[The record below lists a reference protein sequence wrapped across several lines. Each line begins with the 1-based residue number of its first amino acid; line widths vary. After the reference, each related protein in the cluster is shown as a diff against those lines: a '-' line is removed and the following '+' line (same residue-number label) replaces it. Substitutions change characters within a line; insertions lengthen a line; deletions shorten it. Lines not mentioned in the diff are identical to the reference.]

1 MVEKRQFAL
10 GDTVLLPITG
20 ETTNDEFNEMMST
33 TKAPMIELEIP
44 GSMIFTIP
52 ITTVNQVIKDMT
64 ALADK
69 WREIMDNIQWLAGK
83 KFARPMRYVT
93 DVQISAGIIV
103 IFYFPIIGKFTSKII
118 IHHNFCLITFHIPII
133 GKYIS
138 NICNYTSFQ
147 VLHIQGIQ

>member
-1 MVEKRQFAL
+1 MFKYKFR
-10 GDTVLLPITG
+10 LLVYYYYLITG

-103 IFYFPIIGKFTSKII
+103 I
-118 IHHNFCLITFHIPII
+118 
-133 GKYIS
+133 IS
-138 NICNYTSFQ
+138 T
-147 VLHIQGIQ
+147 

>member
-1 MVEKRQFAL
+1 
-10 GDTVLLPITG
+10 
-20 ETTNDEFNEMMST
+20 MMST

-103 IFYFPIIGKFTSKII
+103 IITTYTQYFI
-118 IHHNFCLITFHIPII
+118 
-133 GKYIS
+133 
-138 NICNYTSFQ
+138 FQ
-147 VLHIQGIQ
+147 LLENLLQI

>member
-1 MVEKRQFAL
+1 
-10 GDTVLLPITG
+10 
-20 ETTNDEFNEMMST
+20 MST

-103 IFYFPIIGKFTSKII
+103 IITRHSILFSNYWKIYF
-118 IHHNFCLITFHIPII
+118 
-133 GKYIS
+133 KY
-138 NICNYTSFQ
+138 NYTS
-147 VLHIQGIQ
+147 

>member
-1 MVEKRQFAL
+1 MHLRI
-10 GDTVLLPITG
+10 ITG
-20 ETTNDEFNEMMST
+20 ETTNDEFNEMMSS

-103 IFYFPIIGKFTSKII
+103 I
-118 IHHNFCLITFHIPII
+118 
-133 GKYIS
+133 IS
-138 NICNYTSFQ
+138 T
-147 VLHIQGIQ
+147 

>member
-1 MVEKRQFAL
+1 
-10 GDTVLLPITG
+10 
-20 ETTNDEFNEMMST
+20 MMST

-64 ALADK
+64 ALANK

-103 IFYFPIIGKFTSKII
+103 IITTYIVFYFPIIGKFTSNII

-138 NICNYTSFQ
+138 NIITYTSFQ
-147 VLHIQGIQ
+147 VLHIQAIQ